1 MHQHRENGH
10 ETHVNERTAL
20 LSPQSETSNSES
32 RPVASLNTHR
42 TRCSWP
48 WIYVVLLCIVLAVV
62 SDVGESLYSAP
73 RVRLFESVACTR
85 HYLRHDPSLVDRD
98 GSVPER
104 LCKIDPVQD
113 KVASV
118 VGWQYFFDAI
128 PAILLPIPYG
138 YVADL
143 RGRKWI
149 LVLALAGYTLSWA
162 STLFF
167 VGVLHLPLNAVWL
180 SSLFFVIGG
189 GPTTGTTLLTT
200 VVADV
205 VPAEV
210 RSTVFFYRFCTD
222 LVADLIVPPIASML
236 MNKNTWIPLLLAV
249 AFQGL
254 SVILALG
261 LPETLPVVDSKR
273 AGEDTNDISSDY
285 TISEQAEIPSKNGG
299 AWGGWLNR
307 NKDSFDFVIKDR
319 VLSALVFTFLIS
331 KVGRQAAN
339 MLFQY
344 VSKRYGWTL
353 AQAGFLISLRAG
365 VNIALFTVILPLIA
379 TYALASWSATSRD
392 LWIGKTSII
401 LLILG
406 SLIIFLSETS
416 VGMIIGLVISTL
428 GSGFAPTMRSL
439 ATSLV
444 ESRHPNATSDIGRLY
459 ALISVAEG
467 IGSLVAGP
475 GMALA
480 FRMGMSWGQAWLG
493 LPFGFAAFLFA
504 LVSTIVF
511 RVKI

>member
-1 MHQHRENGH
+1 MHQHHENGH
-10 ETHVNERTAL
+10 ETHTDERTAL
-20 LSPQSETSNSES
+20 LSPQSEEPSSVPRAIET
-32 RPVASLNTHR
+32 VNTHR
-42 TRCSWP
+42 SRCSWP
-48 WIYVVLLCIVLAVV
+48 WIYIVLLCIVLAVV

-143 RGRKWI
+143 RG
-149 LVLALAGYTLSWA
+149 L
-162 STLFF
+162 
-167 VGVLHLPLNAVWL
+167 WL
-180 SSLFFVIGG
+180 SSLFFIIGG

-236 MNKNTWIPLLLAV
+236 MRKSTWIPLLLAV

-261 LPETLPVVDSKR
+261 LPETLPVLDPKR
-273 AGEDTNDISSDY
+273 SGEDANAVFSDY
-285 TISEQAEIPSKNGG
+285 TSSEQAEVPSKKDGK
-299 AWGGWLNR
+299 WGSWLTR

-319 VLSALVFTFLIS
+319 ALSALVFTFLIS

-344 VSKRYGWTL
+344 VSKRYGWTI

-379 TYALASWSATSRD
+379 TYALVSWSATSRD
-392 LWIGKTSII
+392 LRIGKASII

-480 FRMGMSWGQAWLG
+480 FRVGMSWGQVWLG

-504 LVSTIVF
+504 LVSIIVF
-511 RVKI
+511 GVKI

>member
-1 MHQHRENGH
+1 MDHHHENGH

-20 LSPQSETSNSES
+20 LSPQSEEPSSEP
-32 RPVASLNTHR
+32 RPIESLNTHR

-48 WIYVVLLCIVLAVV
+48 WIYVVLLCIVLAVI
-62 SDVGESLYSAP
+62 SDVGESLYAAP

-143 RGRKWI
+143 RG
-149 LVLALAGYTLSWA
+149 L
-162 STLFF
+162 
-167 VGVLHLPLNAVWL
+167 WL
-180 SSLFFVIGG
+180 SSLFFIIGG

-222 LVADLIVPPIASML
+222 LIADLIVPPITSML
-236 MNKNTWIPLLLAV
+236 MHKNTWIPLLLAV

-261 LPETLPVVDSKR
+261 LPETLPVVESKR
-273 AGEDTNDISSDY
+273 SGEDANDISPDCS
-285 TISEQAEIPSKNGG
+285 ISEQAEIPSKSDGK
-299 AWGGWLNR
+299 WGSWLTR

-319 VLSALVFTFLIS
+319 VLSSLVFTFLIS
-331 KVGRQAAN
+331 KIGRQATN
-339 MLFQY
+339 ILFQY

-379 TYALASWSATSRD
+379 TYALVSWSATSRD

-401 LLILG
+401 LLVLG

-416 VGMIIGLVISTL
+416 VGMIIGLIISTL

-480 FRMGMSWGQAWLG
+480 FRVGMSWGQVWLG

-511 RVKI
+511 SVKI

>member
-10 ETHVNERTAL
+10 ETHANERTAL
-20 LSPQSETSNSES
+20 FSPQSEAPSSVPRSIAN
-32 RPVASLNTHR
+32 VNAHR

-62 SDVGESLYSAP
+62 SDVGESLYAAP

-85 HYLRHDPSLVDRD
+85 YYLRHDPSLVDRA

-149 LVLALAGYTLSWA
+149 LVLALVGYTLSWA

-180 SSLFFVIGG
+180 SSLFFIIGG

-222 LVADLIVPPIASML
+222 LVADLIVPPITSIL
-236 MNKNTWIPLLLAV
+236 MHKNTWIPLLLAV

-254 SVILALG
+254 SVIVALG
-261 LPETLPVVDSKR
+261 LPETLPVVDPKR
-273 AGEDTNDISSDY
+273 FGEDADGISSES
-285 TISEQAEIPSKNGG
+285 TSSEQAEIPSKSDGR
-299 AWGGWLNR
+299 WGSWLTR
-307 NKDSFDFVIKDR
+307 NKGSFDFVIKDR
-319 VLSALVFTFLIS
+319 ALSALVFTFLIS

-365 VNIALFTVILPLIA
+365 VNIALFTVILPFIA
-379 TYALASWSATSRD
+379 TYALTA
-392 LWIGKTSII
+392 
-401 LLILG
+401 
-406 SLIIFLSETS
+406 
-416 VGMIIGLVISTL
+416 VGMMIGLVISTL

-480 FRMGMSWGQAWLG
+480 FHVGMSWGQVWLG
-493 LPFGFAAFLFA
+493 LPFGFAAVLFA

-511 RVKI
+511 SVKI